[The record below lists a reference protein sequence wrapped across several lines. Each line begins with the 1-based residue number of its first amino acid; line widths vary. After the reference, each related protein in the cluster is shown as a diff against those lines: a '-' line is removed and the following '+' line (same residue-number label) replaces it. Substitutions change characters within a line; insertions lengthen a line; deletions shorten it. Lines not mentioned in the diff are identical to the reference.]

1 METKWDIG
9 NKIGNSLELS
19 FKTVDIELAYKKAL
33 VKIEAI
39 KYSHIKE
46 KKQNISIK
54 ANLGRKVAFRVKGY
68 LFSDMNEW
76 RKNIFVDFNE
86 NKITVIDDMKGGIKC
101 PLSGKII
108 RNMRETGDMVK
119 DAIEK

>member
-54 ANLGRKVAFRVKGY
+54 ANLGRKV
-68 LFSDMNEW
+68 
-76 RKNIFVDFNE
+76 
-86 NKITVIDDMKGGIKC
+86 
-101 PLSGKII
+101 LS
-108 RNMRETGDMVK
+108 ELK
-119 DAIEK
+119 DTYFQI